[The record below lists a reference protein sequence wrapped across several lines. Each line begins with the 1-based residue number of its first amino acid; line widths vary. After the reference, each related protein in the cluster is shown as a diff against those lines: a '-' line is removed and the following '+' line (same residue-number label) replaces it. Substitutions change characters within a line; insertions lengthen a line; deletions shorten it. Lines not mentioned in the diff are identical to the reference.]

1 MKILFLTSSMGGGG
15 AERVAALLSNAWS
28 ARGDTVILMPTFSGR
43 GMCSYVLDPRVEIDY
58 LADHV
63 NGARG
68 KLRRLWALRRQ
79 IRERKPDIVVSFL
92 TNVNVAALLAGIATG
107 VPVIVSERNYLPTQ
121 SQTLGLVLNFLW
133 RRTYPWAAAVVSQ
146 SEDTS
151 AWITKECPK
160 SNNIVIGNP
169 LHFPMSVAEPMVP
182 PQNILTDGRKCI
194 VVVGRFDAVKRFDL
208 LIESFA
214 QVAVSHQDW
223 DLVILGDGARRAAL
237 QAQIEA
243 AGLENRVFMPGFVGN
258 LGDWYARSNIYAMA
272 SAVEGFPNTLL
283 EAMAH
288 GLPAIAFDIKTGP
301 REIMLNGDA
310 GILLPDDDH
319 VRRLTDALDMLMKE
333 DERRLALGQIASNVR
348 ERYSMPRVLELWDEV
363 FSKAVS

>member
-1 MKILFLTSSMGGGG
+1 MKILFLTSSMHGGG

-43 GMCSYVLDPRVEIDY
+43 GACSYVLDPRVEIDY

-92 TNVNVAALLAGIATG
+92 TNVNVAALLAGVATG
-107 VPVIVSERNYLPTQ
+107 VPVVVSERSYFPAH
-121 SQTLGLVLNFLW
+121 SPTLGRALNFLW
-133 RRTYPWAAAVVSQ
+133 RLTYPWAAAVVSQ

-151 AWITKECPK
+151 VWIAKECLS

-169 LHFPMSVAEPMVP
+169 LHFPMSAAEPMVQ
-182 PQNILTDGRKCI
+182 PQITLTDGRQCM
-194 VVVGRFDAVKRFDL
+194 VAVGRFDHGKRFDL

-214 QVAVSHQDW
+214 QVALSHPDW
-223 DLVILGDGARRAAL
+223 DLVILGDGAGRAAL

-243 AGLENRVFMPGFVGN
+243 AGLASRVFMPGFVGN
-258 LGDWYARSNIYAMA
+258 PGDWYARSSIYVMT
-272 SAVEGFPNTLL
+272 SALEGFPNTLI

-301 REIMLNGDA
+301 REIMLDGHA

-319 VRRLTDALDMLMKE
+319 LRRLTDALDKLMADDGRRKE
-333 DERRLALGQIASNVR
+333 LGQIASNVR
-348 ERYSMPRVLELWDEV
+348 ERYSMKRILDLWDAV
-363 FSKAVS
+363 FLKALS